1 MAREGKRLT
10 IGRREVALGLALVP
24 LTSFNPPN
32 LGPAPKGKAS
42 TPNPGAAFAADS
54 PAQLMPLLRL
64 DPTLKLDIKYASADN
79 FIGHALYEEPA
90 AFLISKAAQALV
102 RAHASAKADGY
113 GFTIY
118 DAYRPLSAT
127 KIMWDATPR
136 HLRNYVA
143 NPKRG
148 SKHNRGCA
156 VDLTL
161 HDLATGQQVEMP
173 SSFDE
178 FTKRAHRDY
187 MAASPQAISNRDRL
201 ERYMEAEGFRGMSNE
216 WWHFDFIGWE
226 QFPILDVPFNEI
238 T

>member
-1 MAREGKRLT
+1 MT

-24 LTSFNPPN
+24 LTSFNPSSSGAGTATRN
-32 LGPAPKGKAS
+32 TPK
-42 TPNPGAAFAADS
+42 PGAAYAADN
-54 PAQLMPLLRL
+54 PAELVELVRL
-64 DPTLKLDIKYASADN
+64 DPKLRLDIKYARDDN
-79 FIGHALYEEPA
+79 FIGHAFYPEA
-90 AFLISKAAQALV
+90 RAFLISSAAHALA
-102 RAHASAKADGY
+102 RAHARARKDGY

-127 KIMWDATPR
+127 KVMWDATPR

-161 HDLATGQQVEMP
+161 NDLVTGQQVEMP
-173 SSFDE
+173 SPFDE
-178 FTKRAHRDY
+178 FTRRAHRDY
-187 MAASPQAISNRDRL
+187 MAASPEALANRARL

-226 QFPILDVPFNEI
+226 RFPILDVPFDQI